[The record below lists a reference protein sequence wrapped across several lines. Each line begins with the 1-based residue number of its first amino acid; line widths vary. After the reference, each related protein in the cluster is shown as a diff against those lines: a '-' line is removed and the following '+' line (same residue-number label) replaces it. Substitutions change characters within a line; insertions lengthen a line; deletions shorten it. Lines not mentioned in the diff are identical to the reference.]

1 MPDLRSVDEHLA
13 SILAATTPSAAV
25 ELALLDALD
34 LAAAEDVV
42 APIRLP
48 RFDNS
53 AMDGYAVHSA
63 DVAAA
68 ADDAPV
74 TLPVI
79 GEIGAGQAESGVHDL
94 PPGSAAKI
102 MTGAPMPA
110 GADTVVPYEWTDRG
124 TAEVTISR
132 VAAPRQH
139 VRFAGEDVAVGDLVV
154 EAGTALGPRHLG
166 LLASLGRPT
175 VRVRPRPRVLVVSTG
190 SELRDP
196 GEELDA
202 DSIYDGNSYL
212 LSGSVR
218 RAGGVASRVGLV
230 PDRPQAFLDAL
241 AERLPGTDVVVT
253 SGGISMGDYDVV
265 KEALLSVGTVWFGG
279 LAMQPGKPQGF
290 GHLVSPDDP
299 ERRVP
304 FFALPGNPVS
314 SYLSFEVFVRPA
326 LRRMLGLTPETRR
339 PVTARLTHAVTS
351 PAGRRQFLRG
361 VVTVGPDGT
370 TVTEVEPVGGSG
382 SHLVGDLAASDAL
395 IVVPE
400 DVTAVAAGERVTV
413 IRLDQD

>member
-13 SILAATTPSAAV
+13 SILAATTPSPAV
-25 ELALLDALD
+25 ELPLLDALD

-42 APIRLP
+42 ATIRLP

-68 ADDAPV
+68 ADRAPV

-124 TAEVTISR
+124 ATEVTITR
-132 VAAPRQH
+132 AAAPRQH
-139 VRFAGEDVAVGDLVV
+139 VRFAGEDVATGDLVV

-166 LLASLGRPT
+166 LLASLGRPS
-175 VRVRPRPRVLVVSTG
+175 VLVRPRPRVLVVSTG

-241 AERLPGTDVVVT
+241 AERLPETDVVVT

-299 ERRVP
+299 GRRVP

-351 PAGRRQFLRG
+351 PPGRRQFLRG